1 MASVVSALSLE
12 QETHLLKLLP
22 EPAQLHLL
30 YKGSHHGFYMHTLR
44 SKFGK
49 EGTFVVIV
57 YFESGYVKGGYLSK
71 SSNESEDQ
79 DAFAFE
85 INHQEVTHFPVLD
98 DSKATHFSTSMSN
111 GCLKFGECLKL
122 YTENRSICVESWDIM
137 YYQGWQEPRYLDVE
151 LYRVGSARREL
162 PWTEEGRG
170 SLRKNLVSFKP
181 ACQSL
186 NRVRVLLMG
195 PAGSG
200 KSSFINSV
208 RSVMFGRVL
217 LLPFI
222 GTAAKGFIKKLKSYD
237 IRSERGGKPTALTL
251 CDVLALGD
259 GETTGLTLTDALA
272 VIKGYAPEGHD
283 FQSDAPTKAETPVYR
298 PVPSIN
304 DQIHCA
310 VFVLNAC
317 QIMSTSD
324 DLTETLRTLQAEI
337 ADLDIPQVVLL
348 THVDQVCH
356 VVQEDVKFVY
366 SSRILQEK
374 MQKAAEVVGLPV
386 SYVLP
391 VKNYSSELAV
401 SCNTDIL
408 LLSAVHHILQAVD
421 DTYEE
426 NHPPT
431 PVDASAEPPSA
442 EFHHKP
448 SKL

>member
-1 MASVVSALSLE
+1 MASVVAALSLE

-30 YKGSHHGFYMHTLR
+30 YKGSHHGFNMHTLR
-44 SKFGK
+44 SKFDK
-49 EGTFVVIV
+49 EGRFVVIV
-57 YFESGYVKGGYLSK
+57 YFNSGDVKGGYLSK

-111 GCLKFGECLKL
+111 GCLTFGDCLKL
-122 YTENRSICVESWDIM
+122 YTENISICVESWDIM
-137 YYQGWQEPRYLDVE
+137 YHQGCWREPEYLDVE

-162 PWTEEGRG
+162 PWTEE
-170 SLRKNLVSFKP
+170 KNLVSFKP
-181 ACQSL
+181 ACRSL

-195 PAGSG
+195 PPGSG

-222 GTAAKGFIKKLKSYD
+222 GTATKGFIKKTS
-237 IRSERGGKPTALTL
+237 G
-251 CDVLALGD
+251 
-259 GETTGLTLTDALA
+259 
-272 VIKGYAPEGHD
+272 
-283 FQSDAPTKAETPVYR
+283 YR

-337 ADLDIPQVVLL
+337 ADLGELIPKLQRAILIS
-348 THVDQVCH
+348 VDVMFNYSLNNMMEQYFL
-356 VVQEDVKFVY
+356 KFY
-366 SSRILQEK
+366 LQSIICFAVPQ

-391 VKNYSSELAV
+391 VKNYSSELSV

-426 NHPPT
+426 NHPLT
-431 PVDASAEPPSA
+431 TADASAEPPSA
-442 EFHHKP
+442 EFHNKP
-448 SKL
+448 SNLLIFD

>member
-151 LYRVGSARREL
+151 LYRVGSKYNYS
-162 PWTEEGRG
+162 GRG

-222 GTAAKGFIKKLKSYD
+222 GTAAKGFIKK
-237 IRSERGGKPTALTL
+237 RGGKPTALTL

-272 VIKGYAPEGHD
+272 VIKGYDKYQKRWAYIA
-283 FQSDAPTKAETPVYR
+283 SETPVYR